1 MPLDIAQHNLE
12 IQANARH
19 WRRKPILRE
28 IYREFHVEIA
38 KEIRRDLPGQI
49 VEIGSGIGNLK
60 SVVPDALATDLFP
73 NPWID
78 RIENAYALSFADG
91 SVSNLILFDVWHHLQ
106 YPGTALTEFHRV
118 LTPGGRLIIFDPAMG
133 MLGRIVYGLFHHEPL
148 GLREEIRWCAPSD
161 FSPSGMAYYAAQGN
175 AQRVFFSKKWVSSLG
190 NWRTV
195 RRRLWAAIPYVASGG
210 FTGPQLYPR
219 SLLPAL
225 RVFDRVLSRV
235 PAVFAT
241 RLLVAL
247 EKQ

>member
-1 MPLDIAQHNLE
+1 MPIDIAQHNLE

-19 WRRKPILRE
+19 WRRKAILQE

-38 KEIRRDLPGQI
+38 REIRRDLPGQI

-78 RIENAYALSFADG
+78 QVENAYALSFADG

-106 YPGTALTEFHRV
+106 YPGTSLAEFHRV

-133 MLGRIVYGLFHHEPL
+133 MLGRIIYGLFHHEPL
-148 GLREEIRWCAPSD
+148 GIREEIRWWAPAD
-161 FSPSGMAYYAAQGN
+161 FSPTEMTYYAAQGN
-175 AQRVFFSKKWVSSLG
+175 AQRVFFSDEWVSGLG
-190 NWRTV
+190 NWRAV
-195 RRRLWAAIPYVASGG
+195 RRSMWAAIPYIASGG
-210 FTGPQLYPR
+210 FTGPQLCPR
-219 SLLPAL
+219 SWLPVL
-225 RVFDRVLSRV
+225 RMVDRVLSRF